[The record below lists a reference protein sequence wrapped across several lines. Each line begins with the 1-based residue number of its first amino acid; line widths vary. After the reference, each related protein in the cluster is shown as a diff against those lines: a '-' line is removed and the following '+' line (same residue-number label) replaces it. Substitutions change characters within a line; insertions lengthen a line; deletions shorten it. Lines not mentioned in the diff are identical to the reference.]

1 MAAVPSTVGS
11 SGKAG
16 IAVETLGDE
25 QRFPTAA
32 MAVLHPVS
40 EGPRNRLRSRD
51 IFIPDL
57 HTDNIKVDTRDFR
70 GNAEFLARPRIASR
84 TRTLQVQRLC
94 RRSCGN
100 KGGDND
106 IRQIQARRRDRW
118 QVSGGERYEV
128 NYFARKQ
135 GISRDQ
141 AEALIKRV
149 GTTATS
155 PMRPRRN

>member
-1 MAAVPSTVGS
+1 M
-11 SGKAG
+11 
-16 IAVETLGDE
+16 
-25 QRFPTAA
+25 
-32 MAVLHPVS
+32 
-40 EGPRNRLRSRD
+40 
-51 IFIPDL
+51 
-57 HTDNIKVDTRDFR
+57 
-70 GNAEFLARPRIASR
+70 
-84 TRTLQVQRLC
+84 C